1 MIIMTIDKVELL
13 TDKISFLEKKIDR
26 IEELLLLLVEEEYLS
41 DEEKQRIA
49 EADKIVKNN
58 QLEKLVKVE

>member
-1 MIIMTIDKVELL
+1 MTVDKVEIL

-41 DEEKQRIA
+41 DEEKERIVQ
-49 EADKIVKNN
+49 ADRIIKQKDFERLI
-58 QLEKLVKVE
+58 KVE

>member
-1 MIIMTIDKVELL
+1 MTVDKVEIL

-41 DEEKQRIA
+41 DEEKERIVQS
-49 EADKIVKNN
+49 DRIIKQKDF
-58 QLEKLVKVE
+58 EKLIKVE

>member
-1 MIIMTIDKVELL
+1 MTVDKVEIL

-41 DEEKQRIA
+41 DDEKERIVQ
-49 EADKIVKNN
+49 ADRIIKQKDFERLI
-58 QLEKLVKVE
+58 KVE

>member
-1 MIIMTIDKVELL
+1 MTIDKVEIL

-41 DEEKQRIA
+41 DEEKERIVQS
-49 EADKIVKNN
+49 DRTIKQKNFKR
-58 QLEKLVKVE
+58 LIKVE

>member
-1 MIIMTIDKVELL
+1 MTIDKVELL